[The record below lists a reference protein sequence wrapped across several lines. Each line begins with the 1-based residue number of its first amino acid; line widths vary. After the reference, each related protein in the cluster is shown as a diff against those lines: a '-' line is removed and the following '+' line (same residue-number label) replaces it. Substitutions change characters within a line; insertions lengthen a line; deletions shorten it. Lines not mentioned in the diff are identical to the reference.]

1 MTTAPR
7 QEPVSFQG
15 RDVRITGDRWEPP
28 PGRKNL
34 GVVLLLHG
42 GGQTRHSWR
51 QSARRLA
58 EHDWTAVTLDARG
71 HGDSGWAPDGDYSID
86 AMVDDLRRVADRLDE
101 SPVLIGASMGG
112 MTALIAEGERHFAR
126 AVVLVDVAPRI
137 EPTGVERI
145 TSFMGGA
152 RDGFGSLEEAAEAVR
167 AYNPHRKQRGS
178 LDGLR
183 RNLRQGEDGRWR
195 WHWDPAFMRLPDEA
209 SRDLD
214 GRRSRAA
221 AGRIGVPLLLVRG
234 MQSDVV
240 SPEGVAELLALVP
253 GARHTEVADAGH
265 MVAGDDNDVFSRGV
279 LDFLDDTLGGRR

>member
-1 MTTAPR
+1 VPIA
-7 QEPVSFQG
+7 
-15 RDVRITGDRWEPP
+15 GDRWEPP
-28 PGRKNL
+28 AGHEHL
-34 GVVLLLHG
+34 GVALLLHG

-58 EHDWTAVTLDARG
+58 EDGWTAVTLDARG

-86 AMVDDLRRVADRLDE
+86 SMVDDLRRVAGQLDE
-101 SPVLIGASMGG
+101 PPVVIGASMGG

-126 AVVLVDVAPRI
+126 AIVLVDVAPRI
-137 EPTGVERI
+137 EPAGVGRI
-145 TSFMGGA
+145 TSFMSGS
-152 RDGFGSLEEAAEAVR
+152 RDGFASLEEAAEAVR
-167 AYNPHRKQRGS
+167 AYNPHRRQRGS

-214 GRRSRAA
+214 GSRSRAA
-221 AGRIGVPLLLVRG
+221 ASRIGVPLLLVRG

-253 GARHTEVADAGH
+253 GARHTEVAGAGH

-279 LDFLDDTLGGRR
+279 LEFLDDVLGRP